1 MYSTIVFRMKAGEYV
16 VTMVR
21 LSRKLDEEG
30 GQQVVA
36 SLLIGISEVEIKI
49 RDGRLSRVA
58 QSLDIFYYPRATY
71 DVSPTKHKN
80 REKDEPEYTLS

>member
-1 MYSTIVFRMKAGEYV
+1 MYSTIVFRMKTGEYV
-16 VTMVR
+16 ATIIR
-21 LSRKLDEEG
+21 LSRKLHEEG
-30 GQQVVA
+30 GQQVLA

-49 RDGRLSRVA
+49 PDRRLSRVA

-71 DVSPTKHKN
+71 DVSSTRYKT